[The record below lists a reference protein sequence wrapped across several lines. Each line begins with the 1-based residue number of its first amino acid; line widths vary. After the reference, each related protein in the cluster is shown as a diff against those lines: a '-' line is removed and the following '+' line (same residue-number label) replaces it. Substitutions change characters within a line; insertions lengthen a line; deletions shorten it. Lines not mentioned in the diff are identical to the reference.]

1 MTGHVI
7 DTNVLLVASAA
18 EPYSPFD
25 DSHVPPTEQLAVLDW
40 LAAFRAD
47 ESREIVID
55 DLFRIYQEYRNK
67 LTDQDY
73 GMQVVHEKLQM
84 ARFVALEWDADGN
97 AIVPPAFAAFDS
109 SDRKLLAAA
118 LVDPASISVVN
129 AADSDWL
136 EIETELEEAGV
147 TVVQVL
153 DVWLRAQVDPG

>member
-1 MTGHVI
+1 VTGHVI

-25 DSHVPPTEQLAVLDW
+25 DSHVPPAEQAAVLDW

-47 ESREIVID
+47 ESRDLVID

-73 GMQVVHEKLQM
+73 GMQVVQEKLQS
-84 ARFVALEWDADGN
+84 ARFVGIELDSDGIAL
-97 AIVPPAFAAFDS
+97 VPPAFAAFDR

-118 LVDPASISVVN
+118 LVDPASISIVN
-129 AADSDWL
+129 AVDSDWL
-136 EIETELEEAGV
+136 EIETELREAGV

-153 DVWLRAQVDPG
+153 DTWLRAQVDPG

>member
-55 DLFRIYQEYRNK
+55 DLFRIYQE
-67 LTDQDY
+67 
-73 GMQVVHEKLQM
+73 
-84 ARFVALEWDADGN
+84 
-97 AIVPPAFAAFDS
+97 
-109 SDRKLLAAA
+109 
-118 LVDPASISVVN
+118 
-129 AADSDWL
+129 
-136 EIETELEEAGV
+136 
-147 TVVQVL
+147 
-153 DVWLRAQVDPG
+153 

>member
-55 DLFRIYQEYRNK
+55 DLIENLGSTPTLPVAEALGSDPGSGTGPCRPTRNAMK
-67 LTDQDY
+67 TRMSRTPTEPSSTMPRSPL
-73 GMQVVHEKLQM
+73 VRLR
-84 ARFVALEWDADGN
+84 AWALRR
-97 AIVPPAFAAFDS
+97 S
-109 SDRKLLAAA
+109 
-118 LVDPASISVVN
+118 SVVGG
-129 AADSDWL
+129 
-136 EIETELEEAGV
+136 AGV
-147 TVVQVL
+147 HAFG
-153 DVWLRAQVDPG
+153 RGRGGSSPGGGPSGSTTGS

>member
-1 MTGHVI
+1 VTAHVI

-25 DSHVPPTEQLAVLDW
+25 ESHVPPAEQAAVLDW

-55 DLFRIYQEYRNK
+55 DFFEIYKEYRHR

-73 GMQVVHEKLQM
+73 GLQVVHEKLQT
-84 ARFVALEWDADGN
+84 ARFVGLEWDADGM
-97 AIVPPAFAAFDS
+97 AVVPPAFAAFDR

-118 LVDPASISVVN
+118 LVDPAAISIVN
-129 AADSDWL
+129 AVDSDWL
-136 EIETELEEAGV
+136 EIETELREAGV

-153 DVWLRAQVDPG
+153 DLWLRAQAEPG